1 MALHPFSVDFS
12 QAWELFSGNDDGYM
26 SLKQSFITPDHE
38 VKSLTLAT
46 QVVEAEARKQRIAN
60 TTGASDEP
68 FYHVRIRSTAPL
80 LGGVDNMRHYY
91 VGDTAQIAEA
101 TEIKQGDTTIKKTE
115 SLTHLVVSLVAKAL
129 AACESGKRIVKN
141 VHSYGMPVND
151 AKERYTSL
159 DMSQM
164 KGYHEITFL
173 NSRFEDQVVYIH
185 VTDTFPNPEAAQ
197 IPLALALDFQQ
208 GSLQPTPLAADIQN
222 GNFAIA
228 DLGAGT
234 LDIAIYDGSGRII
247 PRPSHSIQSI
257 AKGDQD
263 IYFGTNHYIDRMI
276 KVITGHFGANNPVY
290 MGSRERFFKKV
301 LLPSFKESLEG
312 QPLVFR
318 ASHQARKNENVN
330 DLIMP
335 ILQEYANHIESYLN
349 HIWDNNDEIEKFYL
363 AGGGA
368 LFGYYFFQNL
378 HQFTI
383 PGEPS
388 NIPYLN
394 SRAYLFAYYG
404 SAVSAV

>member
-26 SLKQSFITPDHE
+26 SLKQSYVTPDHE
-38 VKSLTLAT
+38 IKSLTLAT

-91 VGDTAQIAEA
+91 VGDTAQIADVR
-101 TEIKQGDTTIKKTE
+101 EIKQGDTTVKKTE
-115 SLTHLVVSLVAKAL
+115 SLTHLVVSLVAKAV
-129 AACESGKRIVKN
+129 AACESGKTVIKN

-151 AKERYTSL
+151 AKETYTSL

-164 KGYHEITFL
+164 KGFHEITFL
-173 NSRFEDQVVYIH
+173 NSRYEDQVVYIH

-247 PRPSHSIQSI
+247 PRPSHSIQSVTQ
-257 AKGDQD
+257 GNQEV
-263 IYFGTNHYIDRMI
+263 YFGTNHYIDRMI
-276 KVITGHFGANNPVY
+276 KVTTNYFGAHNPVY
-290 MGSRERFFKKV
+290 MGSRERFIKKV
-301 LLPSFKESLEG
+301 LFPSFAESLTG
-312 QPLVFR
+312 QALKFY
-318 ASHQARKNENVN
+318 ASHQARKNEDIT

-335 ILQEYANHIESYLN
+335 ILKEYANAVENYLN
-349 HIWDNNDEIEKFYL
+349 RIWDNNDEIEKFYL

-383 PGEPS
+383 PGEIA